1 LEGAPY
7 VKGSWSSD
15 DFVAGGFWVDD
26 FIGIGQGRELGALAT
41 RMGDKYGITGL
52 GEAKWVLGM
61 LIERDRDDRAIY
73 ISQEAFI
80 NAVVTRLN
88 LTDAAPVSTPLATG
102 SFLSAANCPTTQGE
116 KTRWLDD
123 LT

>member
-1 LEGAPY
+1 M
-7 VKGSWSSD
+7 
-15 DFVAGGFWVDD
+15 DD

-41 RMGDKYGITGL
+41 RMGDKYRITGL